1 MKLKNVIDTSKGR
14 IFFCSDLHYGHSRII
29 NMNSRPFT
37 DVIEMNKWI
46 KENIWGQLKPG
57 DHLFDLGD
65 TFWKTSDADI
75 NNIKEILEN
84 IPEGVKLYKI
94 EGNHDQYN
102 LYHGQAHLKK
112 YYEVIA
118 DSLDII
124 VRDSGKD
131 YMLSLDHYPK
141 VSWNHKPYGSLMLH
155 GHCHGNIDLYNKSTP
170 DLRVDVGMDGDLCQ
184 KLKKPILSF
193 RDILDYFEEKVGN
206 SDFEKFVKSN
216 KFNL

>member
-1 MKLKNVIDTSKGR
+1 MKLKNVLDTSKGR

-29 NMNSRPFT
+29 EMNPDNRPFT
-37 DVIEMNKWI
+37 NVIEMNEWI
-46 KENIWGQLKPG
+46 EKNIWGQLRPG

-65 TFWKTSDADI
+65 TFWKTSDID
-75 NNIKEILEN
+75 IKEILEN

-94 EGNHDQYN
+94 EGNHDPYG
-102 LYHGQAHLKK
+102 LYHGQAPLRK

-155 GHCHGNIDLYNKSTP
+155 GHCHGNIDSYNKSTP
-170 DLRVDVGMDGDLCQ
+170 DLRVDVGLDGSLC
-184 KLKKPILSF
+184 KELNKPMIEFKEILE
-193 RDILDYFEEKVGN
+193 YFYKITDGVDFMKYVKTN
-206 SDFEKFVKSN
+206 SY
-216 KFNL
+216 NL

>member
-1 MKLKNVIDTSKGR
+1 MNPDT
-14 IFFCSDLHYGHSRII
+14 
-29 NMNSRPFT
+29 RPFT
-37 DVIEMNKWI
+37 NVIEMNEWI
-46 KENIWGQLKPG
+46 KENIWGQLRPG

-65 TFWKTSDADI
+65 TFWKIGDI
-75 NNIKEILEN
+75 DIKEILEN

-94 EGNHDQYN
+94 EGNHDPYG
-102 LYHGQAHLKK
+102 LYHGQAPLRK

-155 GHCHGNIDLYNKSTP
+155 GHCHGNIDSYNKSTP
-170 DLRVDVGMDGDLCQ
+170 DLRVDVGLDGSLCKELNKPMVEFKEILEYFQ
-184 KLKKPILSF
+184 KIT
-193 RDILDYFEEKVGN
+193 EGV
-206 SDFEKFVKSN
+206 DFMKYVKTN
-216 KFNL
+216 CYNL